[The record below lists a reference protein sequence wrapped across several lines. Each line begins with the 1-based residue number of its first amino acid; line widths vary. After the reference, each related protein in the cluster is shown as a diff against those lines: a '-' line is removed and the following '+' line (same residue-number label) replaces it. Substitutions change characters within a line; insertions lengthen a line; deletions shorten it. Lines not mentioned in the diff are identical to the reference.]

1 VSKAFALFAAFLAAT
16 IAHIVYVVAHEP
28 FSFDAWNVAV
38 DTHSEPA
45 NIGRFFAYWQSQYT
59 HGNPRLG
66 QPLTYLAYKITG
78 FAEVMT
84 PLAFV
89 GLTLAIV
96 ILGLGRWPRRGR
108 DLALWA
114 IAIGVCWFAL
124 PHLGRNMFCRAY
136 AANYIYG
143 AAIQLG
149 VLAALRLRMGDAA
162 TKDQIATYM
171 MLGIAAGMCNEHTGP
186 ALIACLV
193 AVAAWRHRRSQTFG
207 LVAATAVGA
216 TLGFLVIFFAPGQ
229 GERYGGLAHR
239 MGLVERI
246 VDRGVAGGFDILRDY
261 LLFAAPLLVLLA
273 LVTLQI
279 RNEKREDSTRNFVV
293 LALVAGLIV
302 TATLCAS
309 PKLGSRFF
317 IAPLA
322 LLLASFIA
330 LADRLTSPRW
340 LAGLVVLAVSASTY
354 AAVRTLPLFRQ
365 VGTQGDQRMA
375 DLAATQPGDT
385 FNAKPFA
392 QVGESWWFIGD
403 DFRDKHKRAMV
414 TDYLGLSRV
423 TFPDHRRSGRTSAAP
438 QPD

>member
-1 VSKAFALFAAFLAAT
+1 VQAKAKALFAAYLAAT

-45 NIGRFFAYWQSQYT
+45 TVGRLFAYWQAQYS

-66 QPLTYLAYKITG
+66 QPLTYLAYKLTG

-84 PLAFV
+84 PLAFI

-96 ILGLGRWPRRGR
+96 ILGLGRWPRRSR
-108 DLALWA
+108 DFALWA
-114 IAIGVCWFAL
+114 IAIGFCWFL
-124 PHLGRNMFCRAY
+124 PQIGRNLFCRAY
-136 AANYIYG
+136 SANYIYG

-149 VLAALRLRMGDAA
+149 VLAALRLRMRDAV
-162 TKDQIATYM
+162 TTEGFATYVI
-171 MLGIAAGMCNEHTGP
+171 LGMAAGMCNEHTGP

-193 AVAAWRHRRSQTFG
+193 AVAAWRHRRNETYG
-207 LVAATAVGA
+207 VIAACAVGA
-216 TLGFLVIFFAPGQ
+216 AIGFAIIFFAPGQ

-246 VDRGVAGGFDILRDY
+246 VHRGVAGGFDILRDY
-261 LLFAAPLLVLLA
+261 LLYAAPLFVAIA
-273 LVTLQI
+273 LVTLQT
-279 RNEKREDSTRNFVV
+279 RNEKRDDGPRNFVI

-309 PKLGSRFF
+309 PKLGSRLF
-317 IAPLA
+317 IAPLV
-322 LLLASFIA
+322 LLLASFIGTA
-330 LADRLTSPRW
+330 ERLPARW
-340 LAGLVVLAVSASTY
+340 LGGFVILAVAASTY
-354 AAVRTLPLFRQ
+354 AAVRTLPLFHDL
-365 VGTQGDQRMA
+365 GAQGDARMA
-375 DLAATQPGDT
+375 DLAATSPGDT
-385 FNAKPFA
+385 FDAKPFV

-403 DFRDKHKRAMV
+403 DFRDRHKREMV
-414 TDYLGLSRV
+414 AEYLALSRV
-423 TFPDHRRSGRTSAAP
+423 TFPDHRRPGRASSAP